1 MAGFKIQELRSI
13 EAPNTNPSQI
23 KTKVGEMLQASSIVR
38 AKVESIDPESGE
50 YRLVLQGTLNKQDLK
65 P

>member
-1 MAGFKIQELRSI
+1 MAGFKIQELRSL
-13 EAPNTNPSQI
+13 EAPNTNPTTI
-23 KTKVGEMLQASSIVR
+23 KTKVSEMLQSSSTVR

-50 YRLVLQGTLNKQDLK
+50 YRLVLQGTLQQQALK